1 MLEQQLLPGID
12 KKKITKIEHE
22 DGLCANATVT
32 SRLKQINLVKVSN
45 PFQLDV
51 Q

>member
-1 MLEQQLLPGID
+1 MDCVQ
-12 KKKITKIEHE
+12 
-22 DGLCANATVT
+22 NATVT

-51 Q
+51 QRNSISIYYYVFN